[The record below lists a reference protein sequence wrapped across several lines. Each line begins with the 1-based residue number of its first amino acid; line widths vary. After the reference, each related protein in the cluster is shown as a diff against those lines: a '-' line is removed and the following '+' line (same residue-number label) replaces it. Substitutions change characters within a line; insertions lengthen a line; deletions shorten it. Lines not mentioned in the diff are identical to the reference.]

1 MSGFTG
7 GGKVQMVR
15 IYKILDALKAGD
27 FPNCRKLA
35 EQLEFTQKT
44 IQRDVTYMQDQLGIP
59 IRYNASMHGYEL
71 DGDVD
76 SFPVFDVQVEDLAA
90 LFLARHAI
98 GSVSGTKLA
107 EALSPAFEKL
117 TRMLE
122 GKVSMNWRDLDRAFS
137 VKEPGVVNTDLT
149 MFGKIAEAVL
159 NEQELSFTYRKVG
172 AATSS
177 KRRIQPY
184 HVGEIGGGWYV
195 IGHDVGREGL
205 RTFALQRIRGLKVL
219 KSTFERPVDFQI
231 GKHLGGSIG
240 VWDHNDEGQVEVVVE
255 VTDWVARIVQERLW
269 HPTQKTKVLDDLG
282 DRVELRMQLGN
293 IEEVRQLVLGW
304 GRHAKVLAPEAL
316 RQWVRQEAS
325 AMVRNHRG

>member
-1 MSGFTG
+1 MSGFSG

-15 IYKILDALKAGD
+15 IYAILDALKAGG

-35 EQLEFTQKT
+35 DQLEFTQKT

-59 IRYNASMHGYEL
+59 IRYNASLHGYEL
-71 DGDVD
+71 EGDVE

-98 GSVSGTKLA
+98 GNVSGTKLA

-159 NEQELSFTYRKVG
+159 KEVELSFTYRKVG
-172 AATSS
+172 ASTSR

-184 HVGEIGGGWYV
+184 HVGEIDGGWYV
-195 IGHDVGREGL
+195 IGYDVGRQGL
-205 RTFALQRIRGLKVL
+205 RTFALQRIKGLKVL
-219 KSTFERPVDFQI
+219 KSTFERPADFRI
-231 GKHLGGSIG
+231 GQHLGGSIG
-240 VWDHNDEGQVEVVVE
+240 VWDHNDEGQVKVVIE

-269 HPTQKTKVLDDLG
+269 HPSQKTKALDDLG
-282 DRVELRMQLGN
+282 EHVELRMQLGN
-293 IEEVRQLVLGW
+293 LEEVRQLVLSW
-304 GRHAKVLAPEAL
+304 GRSARVIAPEEL
-316 RQWVRQEAS
+316 RDWVKKEAG
-325 AMVRNHRG
+325 AMARSYRK